1 MPSQDLRQALR
12 KDIRSRRRSLSQEQQ
27 IHAANM
33 LCQRFISS
41 PAFSGAQH
49 IALYLPVDG
58 ELDTLPL
65 IEACWRAGKN
75 VYLPVIHPFSPGNLL
90 FLHYRNDSQMVANRY
105 GIPEPKLDIRDV
117 LPPQQLDLIGTPLV
131 AFDNRGQRLG
141 MGGGYYDRTLAP
153 WFATGMG
160 ARPVGIA
167 HDCQQVDQ
175 LPSEIWDVPLPEI
188 ITPSRHWQWN

>member
-1 MPSQDLRQALR
+1 MTSQDLRQALR
-12 KDIRSRRRSLSQEQQ
+12 KKIRQRRRSLSQDQQ
-27 IHAANM
+27 AQAAHE
-33 LCQRFISS
+33 LSLRFISA
-41 PAFSGAQH
+41 PAFSDARH

-58 ELDTLPL
+58 ELDTRPL
-65 IEACWRAGKN
+65 IDACWRAGKQ

-90 FLHYRNDSQMVANRY
+90 FLHYRKDSVMVPNRY
-105 GIPEPKLDIRDV
+105 GIPEPRLDIRDV
-117 LPPQQLDLIGTPLV
+117 LPAQRLDLIGTPLV
-131 AFDNRGQRLG
+131 AFDNQGQRLG

-153 WFATGMG
+153 WFATGAG
-160 ARPVGIA
+160 ARPIGIA